1 MKILRLTNFF
11 TVFWFFCCFFLVFL
25 PSLTKAQFGD
35 IYEPPNECGG
45 LFGKEKCIVKYV
57 CEEVVLRVEKEF
69 PADRKFDRRFARD
82 ICDTIV
88 ELIDLLNTLPDKVG
102 VEERLEYIIERL
114 EKLGRAVKV
123 EKEKEDPLLRLLRS
137 LGEEE

>member
-1 MKILRLTNFF
+1 MRILRLTSFF
-11 TVFWFFCCFFLVFL
+11 TAFRFFCCLFLVFL
-25 PSLTKAQFGD
+25 PSLTEARFGI
-35 IYEPPNECGG
+35 IYEPPDECGG

-57 CEEVVLRVEKEF
+57 CEEAVLRVEKEF